1 MNWINYDELKL
12 MNEFFAKQEAEWKK
26 LYGFSH
32 SPIGDY
38 FKIEYIS
45 TLGDKRTIHYS
56 TKDEKK
62 KLQAK

>member
-1 MNWINYDELKL
+1 MNWIDYDEYKALKKFYDQKEL
-12 MNEFFAKQEAEWKK
+12 EFKEK
-26 LYGFSH
+26 YGFSH

>member
-12 MNEFFAKQEAEWKK
+12 MNGFFAKQEAKWEN
-26 LYGFSH
+26 LCGFSR

-38 FKIEYIS
+38 FKIEHIS

-62 KLQAK
+62 ELLSE

>member
-12 MNEFFAKQEAEWKK
+12 MNEFFAKQEAK
-26 LYGFSH
+26 LKEVYGFSH
-32 SPIGDY
+32 NSVGDY

-45 TLGDKRTIHYS
+45 TFGNKRTIHYS
-56 TKDEKK
+56 IKDEKK